1 MYISLHI
8 CSPKWKC
15 KVESTCFPVGWK
27 FLLTPAVC
35 EQTLRYGSNELS
47 APKGC
52 KAGNEGIHISSGYEL
67 FPKKYIIYIYMFY
80 IYIDDIWVYMYIY
93 IYIRKPWKSET
104 IEKNWY
110 VSLVFWCLK
119 RTCEICVCVFFR
131 RKNAFTKNCH
141 WNLRDV
147 FVTSWFRLRF
157 FDKTPTKQCPEN
169 KPPQN
174 WRFGLMFLEPF
185 SSSFLFYVPC

>member
-1 MYISLHI
+1 MCLYVCICKHTRVYILYFIDTFINAYIYIYIRMCKHFLNLHVPIHYMYIYIYIYIVTYMYISLHI

-67 FPKKYIIYIYMFY
+67 FPKKDIIYIY
-80 IYIDDIWVYMYIY
+80 
-93 IYIRKPWKSET
+93 
-104 IEKNWY
+104 
-110 VSLVFWCLK
+110 
-119 RTCEICVCVFFR
+119 IC
-131 RKNAFTKNCH
+131 FTY
-141 WNLRDV
+141 
-147 FVTSWFRLRF
+147 T
-157 FDKTPTKQCPEN
+157 
-169 KPPQN
+169 
-174 WRFGLMFLEPF
+174 
-185 SSSFLFYVPC
+185 